1 MRMKV
6 KSKRKSN
13 NGKFFTPQ
21 VVLSGLFLIILFL
34 CALFPGQIAPCD
46 PNATDFTASFCK
58 FMSPGHWLGT
68 DRIGRDILSRIIWGT
83 QSSLLNAVMIVGI
96 EILLGVPIGMFCG
109 YFGGWLDDLVMRI
122 WDIICAI
129 PSLLLAFVLVAA
141 LGKGT
146 ISGVIAL
153 GIVYTPLT
161 AKLARSLTLTEKTS
175 VYVEAAKS
183 MGYSNMRI
191 MFRHILPNVI
201 TTLITQFA
209 LDIGSA
215 VTAMASLSY
224 LGLGTQAP
232 DADWGTLLSDGMGLL
247 NQNVICLVAP
257 AMVILL
263 TSISINLFCDGIQ
276 AYIDPSQRKM
286 PTFKEYRKKQAKLA
300 AKQKKLNNSTL
311 VGAK

>member
-1 MRMKV
+1 MARL
-6 KSKRKSN
+6 KSKKKSN
-13 NGKFFTPQ
+13 NGKFFTPR
-21 VVLSGLFLIILFL
+21 VVISGIILLIIIL
-34 CALFPGQIAPCD
+34 CALFPEQLAPCD

-58 FMSPGHWLGT
+58 FMTPGHWLGT
-68 DRIGRDILSRIIWGT
+68 DRIGRDILSRIIYGS

-96 EILLGVPIGMFCG
+96 EIILGVPIGMLCG
-109 YFGGWLDDLVMRI
+109 YFGGWLDDLIMRV
-122 WDIICAI
+122 WDIVCAI

-141 LGKGT
+141 LGKGN

-161 AKLARSLTLTEKTS
+161 AKLARSLTLTEKTA

-183 MGYSNMRI
+183 MGYSNARI

-232 DADWGTLLSDGMGLL
+232 DADWGTLLSDGMGLIS
-247 NQNVICLVAP
+247 QNVICLVAP
-257 AMVILL
+257 AAVILL
-263 TSISINLFCDGIQ
+263 TSISINLLCDGVQ
-276 AYIDPSQRKM
+276 AYIDPNQRKM
-286 PTFKEYRKKQAKLA
+286 PTFKEYRKKQEKQA
-300 AKQKKLNNSTL
+300 AKQKKKLAL
-311 VGAK
+311 AK

>member
-1 MRMKV
+1 MRKMKA
-6 KSKRKSN
+6 KKKGG

-21 VVLSGLFLIILFL
+21 VACSGIFLFILLL
-34 CALFPGQIAPCD
+34 CALFPAQLAPCD
-46 PNATDFTASFCK
+46 PNATDFMASFCK
-58 FMSPGHWLGT
+58 FMTPGHWLGT
-68 DRIGRDILSRIIWGT
+68 DRIGRDILSRIIYGS

-96 EILLGVPIGMFCG
+96 EIILGVPIGMLCG
-109 YFGGWLDDLVMRI
+109 YFGGRLDELIMRI

-129 PSLLLAFVLVAA
+129 PSLLLAFVLVGA

-191 MFRHILPNVI
+191 MFRHILPNVS

-247 NQNVICLVAP
+247 NQNVVCLVAP
-257 AMVILL
+257 AVVILL
-263 TSISINLFCDGIQ
+263 TSISINLFCDGVQ
-276 AYIDPSQRKM
+276 AYIDPGQRKM
-286 PTFKEYRKKQAKLA
+286 PTFKEYRKKQEKRLAKEAKRSA
-300 AKQKKLNNSTL
+300 AAE
-311 VGAK
+311 G

>member
-1 MRMKV
+1 MARL
-6 KSKRKSN
+6 KSKRKAS
-13 NGKFFTPQ
+13 NGKFFTPK
-21 VVLSGLFLIILFL
+21 VVISGIFLIVLFI
-34 CALFPGQIAPCD
+34 CALFPERIAPHD
-46 PNATDFTASFCK
+46 PNMTDFTASFYK
-58 FMSPGHWLGT
+58 FMTPGHWLGT
-68 DRIGRDILSRIIWGT
+68 DRIGRDILSRIIYGS

-96 EILLGVPIGMFCG
+96 EILLGVPIGMLCG
-109 YFGGWLDDLVMRI
+109 YFGGFLDDLVMRI
-122 WDIICAI
+122 WDIVCAI

-161 AKLARSLTLTEKTS
+161 AKLARSLTLTEKTA

-183 MGYSNMRI
+183 MGYSNARI

-232 DADWGTLLSDGMGLL
+232 DADWGTLLSDGMGLIS
-247 NQNVICLVAP
+247 QNVICLVAP
-257 AMVILL
+257 AVVILL
-263 TSISINLFCDGIQ
+263 TSISINLFCDGVQ
-276 AYIDPSQRKM
+276 AYIDPGQRKM
-286 PTFKEYRKKQAKLA
+286 PTFKEYRKKQEKLA
-300 AKQKKLNNSTL
+300 RKNKQA
-311 VGAK
+311 VMP